1 MTRRAAL
8 LAAVLLTGGLLTGG
22 AGPSPY
28 PPYAFVEPLPL
39 PRATSPWSGYTP
51 APMPNSD
58 IDGPANRRSEPS
70 RSQLTP
76 RLYLPHASYQ
86 GDGYTPNSTVQ
97 GEQQRRFHPA
107 PAFNLSVPLQ

>member
-51 APMPNSD
+51 
-58 IDGPANRRSEPS
+58 
-70 RSQLTP
+70 
-76 RLYLPHASYQ
+76 
-86 GDGYTPNSTVQ
+86 NSTVQ